1 MLISVNLCQY
11 FILFCFVL
19 GFVLTFV
26 SIHLLKCIYQ
36 RNSIH
41 YVQTTMKRD
50 KANIIA
56 VAGKGGTGKTVIASL
71 ILKFL
76 AESGAQRALAID
88 ADPATCLPST
98 LGVKVNKTIGDIR
111 EEIASP
117 SQVFFSE
124 DMPTDMLIEYKI
136 DEIIVNTPLFS
147 LLAMGRSEG
156 IGCYCLINDM
166 LRHFIDK
173 LSARFTTIVI
183 DCEAGLEHLSRRTTR
198 DVDTMLVVSDPTK
211 RGIDTALAIKNLA
224 EKLHIH
230 FQHIYLVL
238 NKVTEDE
245 VVKTALLD
253 MVNDSGLTLIG
264 TVPEDENIRA
274 YDLIG
279 TPIIA
284 LPDDSKAVVAAKA
297 IFEKIYEG

>member
-1 MLISVNLCQY
+1 
-11 FILFCFVL
+11 
-19 GFVLTFV
+19 
-26 SIHLLKCIYQ
+26 
-36 RNSIH
+36 
-41 YVQTTMKRD
+41 MKRD

-76 AESGAQRALAID
+76 AEYDFERALAID

-98 LGVKVNKTIGDIR
+98 LGVTVNKTIGDVR

-136 DEIIVNTPLFS
+136 DEIIVNTPRFS
-147 LLAMGRSEG
+147 VLAMGRSEG

-245 VVKTALLD
+245 AVKAALLA
-253 MVNDSGLTLIG
+253 MVKDSGLTLIG

-279 TPIIA
+279 TPITA
-284 LPDDSKAVVAAKA
+284 LPEDSKAVVAVKA
-297 IFEKIYEG
+297 IFDKIKDKNQEGARDSSVKIPSTKHQITNKIQAPNSNL

>member
-1 MLISVNLCQY
+1 MTQ
-11 FILFCFVL
+11 
-19 GFVLTFV
+19 
-26 SIHLLKCIYQ
+26 
-36 RNSIH
+36 
-41 YVQTTMKRD
+41 

-76 AESGAQRALAID
+76 AENGMGRVLAID

-98 LGVKVNKTIGDIR
+98 LGVKVKRTIGDVR

-117 SQVFFSE
+117 SGVFFSE
-124 DMPTDMLIEYKI
+124 HMPTDMLIEYKI
-136 DEIIVNTPLFS
+136 EEIMVNTPRFS
-147 LLAMGRSEG
+147 VLAMGRSEG
-156 IGCYCLINDM
+156 PGCYCLINDM

-173 LSARFTTIVI
+173 LSSRFPTILI

-198 DVDTMLVVSDPTK
+198 DVDTMLVISDPTK

-224 EKLHIH
+224 EKLQIN
-230 FQHIYLVL
+230 FRHIYLVL

-245 VVKTALLD
+245 EVKSFLD
-253 MVNDSGLTLIG
+253 EMVKNSGLTLIG

-274 YDLIG
+274 YDLVG
-279 TPIIA
+279 KPIIE
-284 LPDDSKAVVAAKA
+284 LPDDSKAVVAVKE
-297 IFEKIYEG
+297 IFEKVCKEPIT

>member
-1 MLISVNLCQY
+1 
-11 FILFCFVL
+11 
-19 GFVLTFV
+19 
-26 SIHLLKCIYQ
+26 
-36 RNSIH
+36 
-41 YVQTTMKRD
+41 MKRD

-76 AESGAQRALAID
+76 AEYDFERALAID

-98 LGVKVNKTIGDIR
+98 LGVTVNKTIGDVR

-136 DEIIVNTPLFS
+136 DEIIVNTPRFS
-147 LLAMGRSEG
+147 VLAMGRSEG

-245 VVKTALLD
+245 AVRTALLA
-253 MVNDSGLTLIG
+253 MVKDSGLTLIG

-279 TPIIA
+279 TPITA
-284 LPDDSKAVVAAKA
+284 LPEDSKAVVAVKA
-297 IFEKIYEG
+297 IFDKIKDKNPEGARDSSVKIPSTKHQITNKIQAPNSNL

>member
-1 MLISVNLCQY
+1 
-11 FILFCFVL
+11 
-19 GFVLTFV
+19 
-26 SIHLLKCIYQ
+26 
-36 RNSIH
+36 
-41 YVQTTMKRD
+41 MKRD

-76 AESGAQRALAID
+76 AEYGAERALAID

-98 LGVKVNKTIGDIR
+98 LGVKVDKTIGDVR

-136 DEIIVNTPLFS
+136 DEIIVNTPQFS
-147 LLAMGRSEG
+147 VLAMGRSEG

-224 EKLHIH
+224 EELHIH
-230 FQHIYLVL
+230 FRHIYLVL

-245 VVKTALLD
+245 AVKAALLD
-253 MVNDSGLTLIG
+253 MVKDSGLTLIG

-279 TPIIA
+279 TPIIE
-284 LPDDSKAVVAAKA
+284 LPDDSNAVVAAKA
-297 IFEKIYEG
+297 IFEKIIDKNNESAPD